1 MHHSQSVNALK
12 LISFIS
18 FLQKFVMLF
27 LGSFP
32 LCAFFGHDCSCKTYL
47 AIVILPQ
54 QLTLRKPT
62 GKVVLDAS
70 FVLLG
75 HLVDKNKIMMEKH
88 FTIYVLFC
96 VDFYQNLSQSESD
109 YRSSSDKTSQNLL
122 LQNGDNVRSFIFF
135 NLGSRICNFLFP
147 HFCSQNI

>member
-1 MHHSQSVNALK
+1 MLNVDQVENVENADEVENGAMHHSQSVNALK

-47 AIVILPQ
+47 AIVNLPQ

-62 GKVVLDAS
+62 GKIV
-70 FVLLG
+70 FG
-75 HLVDKNKIMMEKH
+75 RK
-88 FTIYVLFC
+88 FC
-96 VDFYQNLSQSESD
+96 VIGTFGGQKQDYDGKTFYHL
-109 YRSSSDKTSQNLL
+109 RLVL
-122 LQNGDNVRSFIFF
+122 
-135 NLGSRICNFLFP
+135 C
-147 HFCSQNI
+147 